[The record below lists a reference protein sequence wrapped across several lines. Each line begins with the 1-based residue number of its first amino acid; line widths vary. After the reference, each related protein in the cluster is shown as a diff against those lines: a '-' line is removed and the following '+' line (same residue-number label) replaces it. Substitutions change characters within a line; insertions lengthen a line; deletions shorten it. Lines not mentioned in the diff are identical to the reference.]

1 MKRQSSDIGLEATSP
16 CAMASKRAEE
26 SSERSFSSSLW
37 HTMTSQAQARAHF
50 LFLSV
55 PGGYIVRVETW
66 NVGSSLTRGYRLRMI
81 REYTVN
87 LLLLSRAVDRGNHS
101 SCDPSPTVV
110 YNYDLI

>member
-55 PGGYIVRVETW
+55 PGGYIVW
-66 NVGSSLTRGYRLRMI
+66 RL
-81 REYTVN
+81 
-87 LLLLSRAVDRGNHS
+87 
-101 SCDPSPTVV
+101 
-110 YNYDLI
+110 

>member
-1 MKRQSSDIGLEATSP
+1 MIMGWDHINIPGLSRPSP
-16 CAMASKRAEE
+16 GT
-26 SSERSFSSSLW
+26 F
-37 HTMTSQAQARAHF
+37 F

-87 LLLLSRAVDRGNHS
+87 LLLLLAKGPFVDRV
-101 SCDPSPTVV
+101 P
-110 YNYDLI
+110 